1 MNYSEQIKQ
10 NYQDKYN
17 IVGTNLRK
25 TQNLFPHKEI
35 LTKPLDSA
43 STLILQT
50 LFKLR
55 VGFLEEFTVM
65 FSLLFYKQKFEKVI
79 LELERLDMISS
90 KQTPYGKAFILTS
103 TSLHF
108 LYTKDAG
115 TSKEVTMS
123 FSADSFPSDKKLMT
137 YKVLNGIVA
146 NRVFEDG
153 IFLMTKRYNREEKS
167 FRTQYTKRQYLT
179 NFVYK
184 ENSSKP
190 TFSKKE
196 LDNFIAFNM
205 DTYFENPDNLAKFHN
220 FVKCYKQ
227 SITGNGSGALQLKN
241 AYLRDYISGITT
253 DKEQVTTLLREII
266 CRATTNMLRDN
277 PFVFWQKLYAISGH
291 SSRIMLDFNRFYNE
305 ELLRNLSITK
315 RSLLASNKN
324 SEPDQ
329 MEVLLDKIENLDAG
343 IVECSRKKDS
353 FDSQFEVVSFKGFSE
368 ADIAQFEAA
377 VVTMDTLKRN
387 SVYISNVISVE
398 SEKPLVSFAIPLDNP
413 DTVTASAL
421 FRKLEYIYLYHIN
434 NLVAFDY
441 DITIY
446 TYYSKDRDALV
457 EKLRNVTQLF
467 KDIGSYSLLIPKL
480 LEASVESTEIHPSER
495 FQVFQSFAKSNHFF
509 E

>member
-1 MNYSEQIKQ
+1 MTNY
-10 NYQDKYN
+10 
-17 IVGTNLRK
+17 
-25 TQNLFPHKEI
+25 
-35 LTKPLDSA
+35 
-43 STLILQT
+43 
-50 LFKLR
+50 
-55 VGFLEEFTVM
+55 
-65 FSLLFYKQKFEKVI
+65 
-79 LELERLDMISS
+79 
-90 KQTPYGKAFILTS
+90 
-103 TSLHF
+103 
-108 LYTKDAG
+108 
-115 TSKEVTMS
+115 
-123 FSADSFPSDKKLMT
+123 
-137 YKVLNGIVA
+137 
-146 NRVFEDG
+146 
-153 IFLMTKRYNREEKS
+153 
-167 FRTQYTKRQYLT
+167 
-179 NFVYK
+179 VYK
-184 ENSSKP
+184 AKSDTP

-196 LDNFIAFNM
+196 LDSFIDDNIA
-205 DTYFENPDNLAKFHN
+205 TYFDDSSNLASYKK
-220 FVKCYKQ
+220 FVKCYKETVSQ
-227 SITGNGSGALQLKN
+227 NGPLSLQLKN
-241 AYLRDYISGITT
+241 AYLRDYTASITQNK
-253 DKEQVTTLLREII
+253 DAVVALLRKII
-266 CRATTNMLRDN
+266 TRSVNNFLRGN
-277 PFVFWQKLYAISGH
+277 PFEFWRNLYTLSNN
-291 SSRIMLDFNRFYNE
+291 SPRVRLDFNRFYNE

-329 MEVLLDKIENLDAG
+329 MRVLLDKIENLDAG

-387 SVYISNVISVE
+387 GVYISNVISVE
-398 SEKPLVSFAIPLDNP
+398 SEKALVSFAIALDNP

-446 TYYSKDRDALV
+446 TYYSKDRDVLV